1 MKKRRKR
8 ARPKSQRQIELQR
21 LKNRI
26 RYREKQGFVFD
37 KQEIFK
43 SLERKQGRT
52 IKKVNPLEYA
62 KQYKDRQGNIW
73 EGRSTVQMFAMIQGQ
88 KGKYA
93 EFNQVVL
100 SNVMQLMGQQN
111 PKGTNEVSKKYLEII
126 KDLKDKGKGGV
137 TTLSAALQEMVQDST
152 MMFETFQTKY
162 IVDNTTIRSDH
173 LTNARDY
180 WFDNM
185 KEIIKKYI

>member
-21 LKNRI
+21 LKARI

-73 EGRSTVQMFAMIQGQ
+73 EGRSTVQMFATIQGQ

-111 PKGTNEVSKKYLEII
+111 PRGTNEVSKKYLEII
-126 KDLKDKGKGGV
+126 KDLKNKGKGGV

-152 MMFETFQTKY
+152 LMFETFQTKY
-162 IVDNTTIRSDH
+162 VVDNTHIRTNW
-173 LTNARDY
+173 TNAREY

-185 KEIIKKYI
+185 KEIIKKYL

>member
-8 ARPKSQRQIELQR
+8 ARPKSQRQIELER
-21 LKNRI
+21 LKARI

-73 EGRSTVQMFAMIQGQ
+73 EGRSTVQMFATIQGQ

-93 EFNQVVL
+93 GFNQVVL

-162 IVDNTTIRSDH
+162 VVDNTHIRTNW
-173 LTNARDY
+173 TNARDY

>member
-21 LKNRI
+21 LKARI

-73 EGRSTVQMFAMIQGQ
+73 EGRSTVQMFATIQGQ

-93 EFNQVVL
+93 EFNQIVL
-100 SNVMQLMGQQN
+100 SNVMDLMGQQN
-111 PKGTNEVSKKYLEII
+111 PRGTNEVSQKYLEII

-162 IVDNTTIRSDH
+162 VVDNTHIRTH

>member
-21 LKNRI
+21 LKARI

-52 IKKVNPLEYA
+52 IKKVNPVEYA

-88 KGKYA
+88 KGKDA

-111 PKGTNEVSKKYLEII
+111 PKGTNEVSKKYLDII
-126 KDLKDKGKGGV
+126 KDLKNKGKGGV

-162 IVDNTTIRSDH
+162 VVDNTHIRTNW
-173 LTNARDY
+173 TNARDY

>member
-1 MKKRRKR
+1 MKKRRKK

-21 LKNRI
+21 LKARI

-73 EGRSTVQMFAMIQGQ
+73 EGRSTVQIFATIQGQ

-162 IVDNTTIRSDH
+162 VVDNTHIRTNW
-173 LTNARDY
+173 TNARDY

>member
-21 LKNRI
+21 LKARI

-62 KQYKDRQGNIW
+62 KQYKDREGNIW
-73 EGRSTVQMFAMIQGQ
+73 EGRSTVQMFATIQGQ

-111 PKGTNEVSKKYLEII
+111 PRGTNEVSKMYLEII
-126 KDLKDKGKGGV
+126 KDLNNKGKAGV
-137 TTLSAALQEMVQDST
+137 TILSAALQEMVQDST

-162 IVDNTTIRSDH
+162 VVDNTHIRTSW
-173 LTNARDY
+173 TNARDY

-185 KEIIKKYI
+185 KEIIKKYL

>member
-1 MKKRRKR
+1 MKKKRRKR
-8 ARPKSQRQIELQR
+8 VRPKSQRQIELKR
-21 LKNRI
+21 LKARI

-73 EGRSTVQMFAMIQGQ
+73 EGRSTVQMFATIQGQ

-100 SNVMQLMGQQN
+100 SNVMQLMGQSN
-111 PKGTNEVSKKYLEII
+111 PEGTNEVSRSYLNLIDEM
-126 KDLKDKGKGGV
+126 KGKGGV
-137 TTLSAALQEMVQDST
+137 TAVSSALQEMIQDPT
-152 MMFETFQTKY
+152 LMFETFQTKY
-162 IVDNTTIRSDH
+162 VVDDTTIRSDH
-173 LTNARDY
+173 LTSAREY
-180 WFDNM
+180 WFDAL
-185 KEIIKKYI
+185 KEILKKYI

>member
-1 MKKRRKR
+1 MKKRRKK

-21 LKNRI
+21 LKARI
-26 RYREKQGFVFD
+26 RDREKQGFVFD

-73 EGRSTVQMFAMIQGQ
+73 EGRSTVQMFATIQGQ

-111 PKGTNEVSKKYLEII
+111 PRGTNEVSKKYLEII

-162 IVDNTTIRSDH
+162 VVDNTHIRTNW
-173 LTNARDY
+173 TNARDY

>member
-1 MKKRRKR
+1 MKKRRKK

-21 LKNRI
+21 LKARI

-73 EGRSTVQMFAMIQGQ
+73 EGRNTVQMFATIQGQ

-100 SNVMQLMGQQN
+100 SNVMELMGQQN
-111 PKGTNEVSKKYLEII
+111 PQGTNEVSKKYLEII

-162 IVDNTTIRSDH
+162 VVDNTHIRTNW
-173 LTNARDY
+173 TNARD
-180 WFDNM
+180 
-185 KEIIKKYI
+185 

>member
-21 LKNRI
+21 LKARI

-73 EGRSTVQMFAMIQGQ
+73 EGRSTVQMFATIQGQ

-93 EFNQVVL
+93 DFNQVVL
-100 SNVMQLMGQQN
+100 SNVMELMGQQN
-111 PKGTNEVSKKYLEII
+111 PRGTNEVSKKYLEII

-162 IVDNTTIRSDH
+162 VVDNTHIRTNW
-173 LTNARDY
+173 TNARDY

>member
-1 MKKRRKR
+1 MKKRRKK

-21 LKNRI
+21 LKARI

-73 EGRSTVQMFAMIQGQ
+73 EGRNTVQMFATIQGQ

-100 SNVMQLMGQQN
+100 SNVMELMGQQN
-111 PKGTNEVSKKYLEII
+111 PQGTNEVSKKYLEII

-162 IVDNTTIRSDH
+162 VVDNTHIRTNW
-173 LTNARDY
+173 TNARDY

>member
-21 LKNRI
+21 LKARI

-52 IKKVNPLEYA
+52 VKKVNPLEYA

-73 EGRSTVQMFAMIQGQ
+73 EGRSTVQMFATIQGQ

-93 EFNQVVL
+93 EFNQIVL
-100 SNVMQLMGQQN
+100 SNVMDLMGQQN
-111 PKGTNEVSKKYLEII
+111 PRGTNEVSQKYLEII

-162 IVDNTTIRSDH
+162 VVDNTHIRTNW
-173 LTNARDY
+173 TNARDY

>member
-21 LKNRI
+21 LKARI

-73 EGRSTVQMFAMIQGQ
+73 EGRSTVQMFATIQGQ

-93 EFNQVVL
+93 EFNQIVL
-100 SNVMQLMGQQN
+100 SNVMDLMGQQN
-111 PKGTNEVSKKYLEII
+111 PRGTNEVSQKYLEII

-162 IVDNTTIRSDH
+162 VVDNTHIRTNW
-173 LTNARDY
+173 TNARDY

>member
-1 MKKRRKR
+1 MKKRRKK

-21 LKNRI
+21 LKARI

-73 EGRSTVQMFAMIQGQ
+73 EGRSTVQMFATIQGQ

-111 PKGTNEVSKKYLEII
+111 PRGTNEVSKKYLEII

-162 IVDNTTIRSDH
+162 VVDNTHIRTNW
-173 LTNARDY
+173 TNARDY